1 MKKIIYS
8 LLAIALVLSC
18 SDTDN
23 HGVDVNN
30 FNGES
35 SVAYFTDGVSG
46 NYFVT
51 SSENIYSIQVG
62 ATDLSTSDRTYTLE
76 IDETS
81 TAVQGLDYSLS
92 DMSVTIPA
100 GSYFGSIDVQGIFA
114 GTTAEGSN
122 LVINMVGDGAMV
134 NAQFDLFIVQLCI
147 SDIAG
152 MYSVTTTYGYHDFLP
167 TDSVITQNMEIVE
180 LGDGLYSVS
189 DFSGG
194 LMESSYNDA
203 YGTGGLSQNELVFN
217 ENCGLIS
224 WSEQIEPFGPLEM
237 LDGGTNSVDSNG
249 VVTISWFCPTWGE
262 NGVSVY
268 TPL

>member
-81 TAVQGLDYSLS
+81 TAVQGFDYSLS

-114 GTTAEGSN
+114 GTTAVGSN
-122 LVINMVGDGAMV
+122 LVINLVGDGTMV

-147 SDIAG
+147 SDLAG

-167 TDSVITQNMEIVE
+167 SFDVNTQDMEIVD
-180 LGDGLYSVS
+180 LGDGNYSVAE
-189 DFSGG
+189 FSGG
-194 LMESSYNDA
+194 LYESGPYASSY
-203 YGTGGLSQNELVFN
+203 GTFAQPLVFN
-217 ENCGLIS
+217 ENCGIIS
-224 WSEQIEPFGPLEM
+224 WSGQQDFWGNIIPLP
-237 LDGGTNSVDSNG
+237 GGTNGVDSNG
-249 VVTISWFCPTWGE
+249 VVTISWFADGYGE